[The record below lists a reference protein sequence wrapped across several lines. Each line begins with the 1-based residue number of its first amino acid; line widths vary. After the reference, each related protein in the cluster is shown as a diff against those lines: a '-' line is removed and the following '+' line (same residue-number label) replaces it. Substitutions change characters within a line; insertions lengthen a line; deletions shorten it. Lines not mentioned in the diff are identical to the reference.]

1 MTAWR
6 WLWLAGVPLLIVQLA
21 GCNPLYLL
29 QATAGQMELLRLR
42 RPVAD
47 VIADPSTAV
56 AVREALQG
64 SAAILEFA
72 HTTLLLPDN
81 GAYRHYADLRRPFAV
96 WNVFAAPEFSLE
108 LRRWCFPVAGCVGYR
123 GYFEESA
130 ARDYAARLA
139 RGGVDTYVAG
149 VAAYSTLG
157 YFADPLLN
165 TVITLPSVQLA
176 GLLFHE
182 LAHQLIYVP
191 DDTAFNESFARFV
204 EQEGLRRWFDA
215 RGDAEGACAMAV
227 AWRRQAELRRL
238 LGASRQRL
246 AEIFAS
252 EHPAEEKRAAK
263 VAELGRLMQAY
274 NALRT
279 SWQNPPYFDS
289 WFTGPL
295 NNATLGALAAYDEYV
310 PAFRELLRSQSNFL
324 LAFYAQ
330 VRDLAKLS
338 EAERAAALAELRARA
353 EAGEPATAEH
363 GCFAPSGSANLQ

>member
-1 MTAWR
+1 MAPMTAWR
-6 WLWLAGVPLLIVQLA
+6 WLWRAFVSLLIVQLA

-56 AVREALQG
+56 PVREALQG
-64 SAAILEFA
+64 SAAMLEFA

-139 RGGVDTYVAG
+139 RGGEDTYVAG

-165 TVITLPSVQLA
+165 TVITLPSAQLA

-204 EQEGLRRWFDA
+204 EQDASGAGSMRAVMWRVPVRWLWHGDA
-215 RGDAEGACAMAV
+215 RPSCAVCSMRAV
-227 AWRRQAELRRL
+227 
-238 LGASRQRL
+238 
-246 AEIFAS
+246 
-252 EHPAEEKRAAK
+252 
-263 VAELGRLMQAY
+263 
-274 NALRT
+274 N
-279 SWQNPPYFDS
+279 D
-289 WFTGPL
+289 
-295 NNATLGALAAYDEYV
+295 
-310 PAFRELLRSQSNFL
+310 
-324 LAFYAQ
+324 
-330 VRDLAKLS
+330 
-338 EAERAAALAELRARA
+338 
-353 EAGEPATAEH
+353 
-363 GCFAPSGSANLQ
+363 